1 MPGHA
6 RRGGPGGLTYA
17 DFGHVATR
25 PEVHSDGE
33 IWLQTLWQLRREL
46 GSPVTEALVTRAM
59 ELSPQAPTFVD
70 MRNAILVADAA
81 IFGSAHHEAIWQV
94 FASRGMGFFASAS
107 DTFDTHPVADFSS
120 PVDCPGPD
128 CGSLSGR
135 VTDPTGGGTPVAGAL
150 VRVAGAESGV
160 PVDLSVM
167 TGPDGRF
174 HIPDVPD
181 GLYRDVEVSLDGYAT
196 RTVHARPRGRLGH
209 DAGRSSG
216 AIGPPSPAVR
226 SIVRFTGPDH
236 TGWPANAARRA
247 AVDDSL
253 DHQLAHLGRPAAIPH
268 DPAAASRSTSRA
280 FAVDPSAICAGRS
293 RMPQAFDVV
302 DAQRRRSLGAR
313 VPDRS
318 WAPGPSTHA
327 GPPAGGGARGHTVR
341 LVLRS
346 AVRSRTQV
354 EFTELVVRTCA
365 DPPRPGGSGRLP
377 PGGLPGL
384 SSRSGPNTAFG
395 M

>member
-1 MPGHA
+1 M
-6 RRGGPGGLTYA
+6 
-17 DFGHVATR
+17 
-25 PEVHSDGE
+25 HSDGE

-150 VRVAGAESGV
+150 VRVAGAEFGV

-167 TGPDGRF
+167 TGADGRF

-196 RTVHARPRGRLGH
+196 RTFTHVRVGGSATMRVILRRDWASL
-209 DAGRSSG
+209 AGG
-216 AIGPPSPAVR
+216 A
-226 SIVRFTGPDH
+226 SIVRFTGPDR
-236 TGWPANAARRA
+236 TGVAGECGPAA

-253 DHQLAHLGRPAAIPH
+253 TTSWLTSAARP
-268 DPAAASRSTSRA
+268 RSLTIRLPQPVDIST
-280 FAVDPSAICAGRS
+280 FAVDPSAICAGS
-293 RMPQAFDVV
+293 FSDAKAFDVWT
-302 DAQRRRSLGAR
+302 RSAGGAWVLAFRTHDGLPAHRLTQVRLRAGAR
-313 VPDRS
+313 AVTR
-318 WAPGPSTHA
+318 
-327 GPPAGGGARGHTVR
+327 VR

-354 EFTELVVRTCA
+354 EFTELVVRGRAA
-365 DPPRPGGSGRLP
+365 DPPLPGGSGR
-377 PGGLPGL
+377 
-384 SSRSGPNTAFG
+384 
-395 M
+395 